1 MDTQLSHLDQ
11 YKMLREE
18 IMQHMREANRTEFW
32 GVTAAGVVYA
42 WLIVHKGALPP
53 AAWFISPCVILF
65 CGLRVLS
72 ITRRM
77 RSVAEY
83 LRRIEKI
90 AFGHES
96 ELPGWERYLDKHV
109 GHFRFLSP
117 AFNAIIFWTL
127 MVIASAIASWLLS
140 R

>member
-42 WLIVHKGALPP
+42 WLIVHKGALPL

-72 ITRRM
+72 ITLRM

-96 ELPGWERYLDKHV
+96 ELPGWERYLDKYV
-109 GHFRFLSP
+109 GHFKFLSP

-127 MVIASAIASWLLS
+127 MVIASAVASWFLS

>member
-18 IMQHMREANRTEFW
+18 IMHHMQEAARTEFW
-32 GVTAAGVVYA
+32 GVSAAGAIYA
-42 WLIVHKGALPP
+42 WLILHKDVSPH

-72 ITRRM
+72 ITLRM

-83 LRRIEKI
+83 LRRIEKV
-90 AFGHES
+90 AFDQES
-96 ELPGWERYLDKHV
+96 ALPGWERYLDRQV
-109 GHFRFLSP
+109 GHFRFFSP
-117 AFNAIIFWTL
+117 AFNAIAFWTL
-127 MVIASAIASWLLS
+127 MVIASALISWLLS